1 VVTVIVSE
9 LAKFLVDVTRRTAK
23 QLARPLA
30 PVDMPAREHEPFRGL
45 RPFWWHQCPVAEVD
59 VLNQLQ
65 VLAVTHPEFYPG
77 LKAFRQHARQLGEP
91 VDYVADSG
99 DSTRLCRSLLIKEI
113 LPAGLW
119 LPA

>member
-1 VVTVIVSE
+1 MRDCSLAVCVQTASVGHGLLGVWTVVTVIVSE

-23 QLARPLA
+23 QLAPPLA

-45 RPFWWHQCPVAEVD
+45 RPFWWHQCPMAEVD

-77 LKAFRQHARQLGEP
+77 LKAFRQHARQLAEA
-91 VDYVADSG
+91 VD
-99 DSTRLCRSLLIKEI
+99 
-113 LPAGLW
+113 
-119 LPA
+119 